1 MNIPESTNNVI
12 EHREIVKQVILHHA
26 SLIPKSKTIEI
37 VTKFDDSNNQYALV
51 KTGWKKGREINEIL
65 ILVILRGKGV
75 EIRVDKTK
83 KRIAKDLIR
92 QGINKDYIALPRS
105 FFNNLSLPTT
115 SVSGASY
122 IPSNKSGKLSIYI
135 IFFLFLLITG
145 VVLAFLL
152 RYNYL
157 LDKFSF
163 FGASIV
169 LAFGIIL
176 SVVIW
181 TILDNLPNQL
191 TYIIESNYQTAV
203 NQTSLSQDKVKP
215 TWDISITTL
224 LAYFNRN
231 LQQIDWIFRLSVIT
245 MLCGF
250 GLVAFTIA
258 LVYQKPSLTLVLVGS
273 ISGTVTQIISVIF
286 LFIYRSTII
295 QANKHV
301 ETLITT
307 NYIGMAMQILDGV
320 KVQESETLDKLTEIK
335 IEIAKLLLANAQEI
349 QKANDNQPRRRR
361 RRRNAFISNP

>member
-1 MNIPESTNNVI
+1 MNIPDNTNNLI
-12 EHREIVKQVILHHA
+12 EHREIVKNVILHHA

-37 VTKFDDSNNQYALV
+37 LTKFDDSSNQYTLV
-51 KTGWKKGREINEIL
+51 KTGWKRGREINQVL

-83 KRIAKDLIR
+83 KGIAKELIR
-92 QGINKDYIALPRS
+92 QGINKDYIALPRR
-105 FFNNLSLPTT
+105 FFNSFELNPTIT
-115 SVSGASY
+115 VPGASY
-122 IPSNKSGKLSIYI
+122 IPSNKSGRLSIYI

-169 LAFGIIL
+169 LAFGTIL

-191 TYIIESNYQTAV
+191 TYIIESNYQTAA
-203 NQTSLSQDKVKP
+203 NLTSLSQDKVKP
-215 TWDISITTL
+215 AFDISTTTL

-245 MLCGF
+245 MVSGF
-250 GLVAFTIA
+250 GLVVFTIA
-258 LVYQKPSLTLVLVGS
+258 LAYQKPSLTLVLVGS
-273 ISGTVTQIISVIF
+273 ISGTVTQIISLIC

-295 QANKHV
+295 QSNKHI
-301 ETLITT
+301 ETLVIT
-307 NYIGMAMQILDGV
+307 NYVAIAMQILDGINV
-320 KVQESETLDKLTEIK
+320 HDSASLDKLTELK
-335 IEIAKLLLANAQEI
+335 LEITKLLLANAQEI
-349 QKANDNQPRRRR
+349 QKVNDNQPRRRR
-361 RRRNAFISNP
+361 RRRLID